1 MICGVGHRH
10 DLDLALLWLWHRLA
24 VAAPIR
30 PLAPEPPYAM
40 GAALQKAKKRPKNK
54 QNKKTETGSS
64 CHATVETNPTR
75 NHEVAG
81 SIPGLA
87 QWVKDQALP

>member
-30 PLAPEPPYAM
+30 PLAWEPPYAA
-40 GAALQKAKKRPKNK
+40 GAALKRQTKKV
-54 QNKKTETGSS
+54 ETG
-64 CHATVETNPTR
+64 
-75 NHEVAG
+75 
-81 SIPGLA
+81 IIQPGLHSLL
-87 QWVKDQALP
+87 QDGH